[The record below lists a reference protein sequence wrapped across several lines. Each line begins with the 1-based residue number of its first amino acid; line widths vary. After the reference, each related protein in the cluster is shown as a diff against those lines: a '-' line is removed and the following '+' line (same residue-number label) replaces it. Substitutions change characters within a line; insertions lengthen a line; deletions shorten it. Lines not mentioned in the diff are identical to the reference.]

1 MISPVYKINFC
12 YYSPNAVA
20 ASKNIH
26 FTTLPLFF
34 IWRIKLTHTVTAFQK
49 AVHGFSFHSI
59 VGLDRFS
66 FFYSHNL
73 NIIKPSFLPQWTKL
87 YSTHYKKC
95 IVHTKIKSY
104 ISKEIRLVDLL
115 HTAVI
120 FISYLIHIQASSS
133 EQAFLKQFFKAIN
146 DSFPSIDGETERKPW
161 QGFIQT
167 GNSGGCRNYSFNPC
181 PEQHNIRTLL
191 TSLRLGFPNNMIS
204 ITKGILK
211 LNSDSGF
218 IFLIFFLVVVVS

>member
-1 MISPVYKINFC
+1 MD
-12 YYSPNAVA
+12 
-20 ASKNIH
+20 H
-26 FTTLPLFF
+26 
-34 IWRIKLTHTVTAFQK
+34 
-49 AVHGFSFHSI
+49 
-59 VGLDRFS
+59 FS
-66 FFYSHNL
+66 FFYSHNF

-87 YSTHYKKC
+87 YSTRYKKC

-104 ISKEIRLVDLL
+104 IRKEIRLVDLL

-161 QGFIQT
+161 QDFIQT

-218 IFLIFFLVVVVS
+218 IFLIFFWLLLFGSCSFLISCMCNEVIVFHFAFISYQFWISRTDEIGLKTLPINRKRRKNP